1 MNGFRVLYNQSGQ
14 NATDFTPPDVL
25 LALCHRV
32 LGKYLNLIVVIYPF
46 LISQNSRIY
55 ARSSRM

>member
-25 LALCHRV
+25 LALCYRV
-32 LGKYLNLIVVIYPF
+32 LRKYLNLIVVIYPCF
-46 LISQNSRIY
+46 DISKFTYLCKKQ
-55 ARSSRM
+55 

>member
-25 LALCHRV
+25 LALCYSV
-32 LGKYLNLIVVIYPF
+32 LRQYLNLIVVIHPCF
-46 LISQNSRIY
+46 DFSKFMDLCKKQ
-55 ARSSRM
+55 